1 MKESIIL
8 ITRGYASESEWAKG
22 GRGGRESGARERG
35 TERGKKA
42 EENAPFS
49 GDHFN
54 FCPLLS
60 SFPTPKDKPER
71 QSESIG
77 WGPRTPLNRYWR
89 GSLRCPTKTAQHVC
103 FD

>member
-8 ITRGYASESEWAKG
+8 ITRGYASERDRVGE
-22 GRGGRESGARERG
+22 GRTRRTRDRESEVRER
-35 TERGKKA
+35 ERDGKGGKKA

-49 GDHFN
+49 GDHFH

-71 QSESIG
+71 
-77 WGPRTPLNRYWR
+77 
-89 GSLRCPTKTAQHVC
+89 KTVGVNWVGAGVH
-103 FD
+103 

>member
-22 GRGGRESGARERG
+22 GGGREKERGSRERDG
-35 TERGKKA
+35 KGGKKA

-71 QSESIG
+71 
-77 WGPRTPLNRYWR
+77 
-89 GSLRCPTKTAQHVC
+89 KTVGVNWVGAGVH
-103 FD
+103 

>member
-8 ITRGYASESEWAKG
+8 ITRGYASERGRVGEGRTRRPGESE
-22 GRGGRESGARERG
+22 AREGRKG
-35 TERGKKA
+35 GKKA

-54 FCPLLS
+54 SCPLLS

-71 QSESIG
+71 
-77 WGPRTPLNRYWR
+77 
-89 GSLRCPTKTAQHVC
+89 KTVGVNWVGAGVH
-103 FD
+103 

>member
-8 ITRGYASESEWAKG
+8 ITRGYASERPSERRADEEAE
-22 GRGGRESGARERG
+22 RQRERG
-35 TERGKKA
+35 LRERERDGKGGKKA

-54 FCPLLS
+54 SCPLLS

-71 QSESIG
+71 
-77 WGPRTPLNRYWR
+77 
-89 GSLRCPTKTAQHVC
+89 KTVGVNWVGAGVH
-103 FD
+103 

>member
-8 ITRGYASESEWAKG
+8 ITRGYASERDRVGE
-22 GRGGRESGARERG
+22 GRTRRPRDRESEAGEGRKA
-35 TERGKKA
+35 GKKA

-54 FCPLLS
+54 SCPLLS

-71 QSESIG
+71 
-77 WGPRTPLNRYWR
+77 
-89 GSLRCPTKTAQHVC
+89 KTVGVNWVGAGVH
-103 FD
+103 

>member
-8 ITRGYASESEWAKG
+8 ITRGYASETEWARG
-22 GRGGRESGARERG
+22 GRGGRESEAGEGRKG
-35 TERGKKA
+35 GKKA

-54 FCPLLS
+54 SCPLLS

-71 QSESIG
+71 
-77 WGPRTPLNRYWR
+77 
-89 GSLRCPTKTAQHVC
+89 KTVGVNWVGAGVH
-103 FD
+103 